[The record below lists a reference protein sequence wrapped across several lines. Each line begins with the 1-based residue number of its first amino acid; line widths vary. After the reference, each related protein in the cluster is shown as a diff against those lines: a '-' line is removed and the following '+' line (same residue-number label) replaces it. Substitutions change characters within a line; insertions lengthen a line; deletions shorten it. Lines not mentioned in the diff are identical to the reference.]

1 MAGPWPIGTAPEAD
15 GRCDPPVIDCR
26 YAVPITS
33 GPNNRRARI
42 LCAKASAD
50 GSGAMR
56 FRLLPYVTVEVDD
69 RVRLR
74 ARRAGERLRINLRAY
89 LRSAADEV
97 ETASGRVRDLCDT
110 AVNRVD
116 LAVANVNDKIAPAPP
131 TDPTGSSDDPPKRH
145 LQVV

>member
-1 MAGPWPIGTAPEAD
+1 MCQD
-15 GRCDPPVIDCR
+15 K
-26 YAVPITS
+26 
-33 GPNNRRARI
+33 RRWERGHEV
-42 LCAKASAD
+42 SV
-50 GSGAMR
+50 MR

-74 ARRAGERLRINLRAY
+74 ARRAGERLRVNLRAY

-116 LAVANVNDKIAPAPP
+116 HAVASVNDKIAPAPQ
-131 TDPTGSSDDPPKRH
+131 TDPADSADQPPKRH

>member
-1 MAGPWPIGTAPEAD
+1 
-15 GRCDPPVIDCR
+15 
-26 YAVPITS
+26 
-33 GPNNRRARI
+33 
-42 LCAKASAD
+42 
-50 GSGAMR
+50 MR
-56 FRLLPYVTVEVDD
+56 FRVLPYVTVEVDD

-110 AVNRVD
+110 AVTRVD
-116 LAVANVNDKIAPAPP
+116 LAVASVNDKIAPAPD
-131 TDPTGSSDDPPKRH
+131 TDVPDTDVPATDVPAPGVGTTGEPPKRH

>member
-1 MAGPWPIGTAPEAD
+1 
-15 GRCDPPVIDCR
+15 
-26 YAVPITS
+26 
-33 GPNNRRARI
+33 
-42 LCAKASAD
+42 
-50 GSGAMR
+50 MR

-74 ARRAGERLRINLRAY
+74 ARRAGERLRVNLRAY

-97 ETASGRVRDLCDT
+97 ETASGRVRDLCDN

-116 LAVANVNDKIAPAPP
+116 LAVANVNDKIAPEPP
-131 TDPTGSSDDPPKRH
+131 ADPAASSDEPPKRH

>member
-1 MAGPWPIGTAPEAD
+1 
-15 GRCDPPVIDCR
+15 
-26 YAVPITS
+26 
-33 GPNNRRARI
+33 
-42 LCAKASAD
+42 
-50 GSGAMR
+50 MR
-56 FRLLPYVTVEVDD
+56 FRVLPYVTVEVDD

-116 LAVANVNDKIAPAPP
+116 LAVASVNDKIAPAPDVP
-131 TDPTGSSDDPPKRH
+131 APVVPAPGTGTTGEPPKRH

>member
-1 MAGPWPIGTAPEAD
+1 
-15 GRCDPPVIDCR
+15 
-26 YAVPITS
+26 
-33 GPNNRRARI
+33 
-42 LCAKASAD
+42 
-50 GSGAMR
+50 MR

-74 ARRAGERLRINLRAY
+74 ARRAGERLRVNLRAY

-97 ETASGRVRDLCDT
+97 ETASGRVRDLCDN

-116 LAVANVNDKIAPAPP
+116 HAVASVNDKIAPDPQPAPDAP
-131 TDPTGSSDDPPKRH
+131 FTGSTGTSDEPPKRH

>member
-1 MAGPWPIGTAPEAD
+1 
-15 GRCDPPVIDCR
+15 
-26 YAVPITS
+26 
-33 GPNNRRARI
+33 
-42 LCAKASAD
+42 
-50 GSGAMR
+50 MR

-69 RVRLR
+69 RVRVR
-74 ARRAGERLRINLRAY
+74 ARRAGERLRVNLRAY

-116 LAVANVNDKIAPAPP
+116 LAVATVNDKIAPAPP
-131 TDPTGSSDDPPKRH
+131 TDPAGSPDEPPKRH

>member
-1 MAGPWPIGTAPEAD
+1 
-15 GRCDPPVIDCR
+15 
-26 YAVPITS
+26 
-33 GPNNRRARI
+33 
-42 LCAKASAD
+42 
-50 GSGAMR
+50 MR

-74 ARRAGERLRINLRAY
+74 ARNAGERLRVNLRGY

-116 LAVANVNDKIAPAPP
+116 LAVASVNDKIAPAPQP
-131 TDPTGSSDDPPKRH
+131 VADTQLTGSTSEPPKRH

>member
-1 MAGPWPIGTAPEAD
+1 
-15 GRCDPPVIDCR
+15 
-26 YAVPITS
+26 
-33 GPNNRRARI
+33 
-42 LCAKASAD
+42 
-50 GSGAMR
+50 MR

-74 ARRAGERLRINLRAY
+74 ARRAGDRLRVNLRAY

-97 ETASGRVRDLCDT
+97 ETASGRVRDMCDN

-116 LAVANVNDKIAPAPP
+116 LAVANVNDKIAPEPQSG
-131 TDPTGSSDDPPKRH
+131 TSDEPPKRH

>member
-1 MAGPWPIGTAPEAD
+1 
-15 GRCDPPVIDCR
+15 
-26 YAVPITS
+26 
-33 GPNNRRARI
+33 
-42 LCAKASAD
+42 
-50 GSGAMR
+50 MR

-74 ARRAGERLRINLRAY
+74 ARRAGERLRVNLRAY

-97 ETASGRVRDLCDT
+97 ETASGRVRDMCDN

-116 LAVANVNDKIAPAPP
+116 LAVASVNDKIAPAPP
-131 TDPTGSSDDPPKRH
+131 SATNSADEPPKRH